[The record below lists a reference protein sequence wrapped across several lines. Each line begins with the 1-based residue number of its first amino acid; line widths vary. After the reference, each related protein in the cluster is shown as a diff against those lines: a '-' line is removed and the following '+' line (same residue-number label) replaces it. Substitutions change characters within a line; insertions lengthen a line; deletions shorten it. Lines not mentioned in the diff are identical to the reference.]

1 MSVDSKIDQPQQSG
15 LRVDIDQSRAR
26 QAPKTDFGS
35 VLSTGLA
42 RTTNAVLNAGQ
53 LAAPYIPGGAVLSA
67 AISGVG
73 TLKANATGSTG
84 TGISG
89 MSVGTLSSGG
99 TLSTGGLTSG
109 GVGGVAGGSSTG
121 NSQLDGLAAS
131 GDSSAILLQQT
142 KQMQELNNSFNLQY
156 LQLQQ
161 NMQADNRQFT
171 TLSNIMKTKH
181 DTAKNSINNVR

>member
-1 MSVDSKIDQPQQSG
+1 MDSKIDQPQQSG

-35 VLSTGLA
+35 VLSTGLS

-73 TLKANATGSTG
+73 TLKSHATGQTA

-89 MSVGTLSSGG
+89 TSVGTMSSGG
-99 TLSTGGLTSG
+99 GLVTGGGAMAGTG
-109 GVGGVAGGSSTG
+109 GYATG
-121 NSQLDGLAAS
+121 NTALDGLAAS
-131 GDSSAILLQQT
+131 GDSSAILLQET
-142 KQMQELNNSFNLQY
+142 KRMQELNQSFNLQY
-156 LQLQQ
+156 LSLQQ

>member
-1 MSVDSKIDQPQQSG
+1 MDSKIDQQQQSG

-42 RTTNAVLNAGQ
+42 RTTNAVLDAGQ

-73 TLKANATGSTG
+73 TLKSHATGQTA

-89 MSVGTLSSGG
+89 TSVG
-99 TLSTGGLTSG
+99 TLSTGGGLVAGGGAIG
-109 GVGGVAGGSSTG
+109 GVGTTGGTATG
-121 NSQLDGLAAS
+121 
-131 GDSSAILLQQT
+131 
-142 KQMQELNNSFNLQY
+142 
-156 LQLQQ
+156 
-161 NMQADNRQFT
+161 
-171 TLSNIMKTKH
+171 
-181 DTAKNSINNVR
+181 

>member
-1 MSVDSKIDQPQQSG
+1 MDSKIDLPQQSG
-15 LRVDIDQSRAR
+15 LKVDIDQSRAR

-35 VLSTGLA
+35 VLSTGLS
-42 RTTNAVLNAGQ
+42 RTTNAVLGAGQ

-73 TLKANATGSTG
+73 TLKSHATGQSAVGING
-84 TGISG
+84 TG
-89 MSVGTLSSGG
+89 VGTLSSGG
-99 TLSTGGLTSG
+99 GL
-109 GVGGVAGGSSTG
+109 VAGGGAVAGTGGYASG
-121 NSQLDGLAAS
+121 NSALDGLAAG
-131 GDSSAILLQQT
+131 GDSSAILLQET
-142 KQMQELNNSFNLQY
+142 KRMQELNQSFNLQY
-156 LQLQQ
+156 LGLQQ

>member
-1 MSVDSKIDQPQQSG
+1 MDSKIDQPQQSG

-35 VLSTGLA
+35 VLSTGLS

-73 TLKANATGSTG
+73 TLKSHATGQG
-84 TGISG
+84 ATGISG
-89 MSVGTLSSGG
+89 ASVGTMSSGG
-99 TLSTGGLTSG
+99 GLVTGGGAMAGTG
-109 GVGGVAGGSSTG
+109 GYATG
-121 NSQLDGLAAS
+121 NTALDGLAAS
-131 GDSSAILLQQT
+131 GDSSAILLQET
-142 KQMQELNNSFNLQY
+142 KRMQELNQSFNLQY
-156 LQLQQ
+156 LGLQQ

>member
-1 MSVDSKIDQPQQSG
+1 MESKIDQPQQSG

-35 VLSTGLA
+35 VLSTGLS
-42 RTTNAVLNAGQ
+42 RTTNAVLDAGA

-73 TLKANATGSTG
+73 TLKSHATGQSA

-89 MSVGTLSSGG
+89 ASVGNLSSGG
-99 TLSTGGLTSG
+99 GLVTGSGAATGTGGYATSD
-109 GVGGVAGGSSTG
+109 GSALG
-121 NSQLDGLAAS
+121 NMAAS
-131 GDSSAILLQQT
+131 GDTSAVLLQET
-142 KQMQELNNSFNLQY
+142 KRMQELNQSFNLQY

-161 NMQADNRQFT
+161 NMQNDNRQFT